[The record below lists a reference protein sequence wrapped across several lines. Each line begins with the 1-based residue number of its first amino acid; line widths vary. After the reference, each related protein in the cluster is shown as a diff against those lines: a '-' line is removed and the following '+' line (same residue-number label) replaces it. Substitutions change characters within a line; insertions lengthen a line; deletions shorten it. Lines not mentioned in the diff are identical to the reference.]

1 MDAAVR
7 GTLGREVP
15 PAGFRRGSPL
25 IYSSRN
31 LGTVAWADREGRRQ
45 SCKLRDVTDK
55 PAPPG
60 LGTALS
66 FLLYVGNNH

>member
-15 PAGFRRGSPL
+15 PAGFRGGNPL

-31 LGTVAWADREGRRQ
+31 LGTVAWGDRKGRRQ
-45 SCKLRDVTDK
+45 SRKLRDVTDK
-55 PAPPG
+55 PATPG
-60 LGTALS
+60 LGTASS
-66 FLLYVGNNH
+66 FLLYVGNDH